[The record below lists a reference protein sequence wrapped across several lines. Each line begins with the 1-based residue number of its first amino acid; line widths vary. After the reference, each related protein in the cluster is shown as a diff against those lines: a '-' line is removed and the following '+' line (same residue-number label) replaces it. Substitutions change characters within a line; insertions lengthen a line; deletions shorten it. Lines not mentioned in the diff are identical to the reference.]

1 MTEAYEAE
9 PRGRESLGSRV
20 EQPRRYRGGER
31 GHEATILGGV
41 QAHSPAVEAYRLIR
55 TNLQYLAVDKPL
67 RSILVTSGLPG
78 EGKSL
83 TSANLALSF
92 ANAGKA
98 TVLVDAD
105 LRRPVQS
112 AMFGLPNVYGLS
124 AVLAGSCTLDEAL
137 QAVPRAKN
145 LWVLPAGPTPPN
157 PAELLGSR
165 RAQELFASLAED
177 YDIVIYDTPPP
188 VMVADPLVLAPQ
200 VDGVILVVSAQNSD
214 YVQSQKAKEALEK
227 VGARILGVVLN
238 DVPLKQMGYY
248 ARYYRRR

>member
-1 MTEAYEAE
+1 MAEAFEAE
-9 PRGRESLGSRV
+9 HQNARS
-20 EQPRRYRGGER
+20 RYRYNRSERFHAADEGASIIGG
-31 GHEATILGGV
+31 L
-41 QAHSPAVEAYRLIR
+41 QAHSPAVEAYRLVR

-67 RSILVTSGLPG
+67 RSIMITSGLPG

-83 TSANLALSF
+83 TAANLALSF

-105 LRRPVQS
+105 MRRPVQS
-112 AMFGLPNVYGLS
+112 ALFGLPNVYGLS
-124 AVLAGSCTLDEAL
+124 AVLAGSCTLKESL
-137 QAVPRAKN
+137 QSVPRARN
-145 LWVLPAGPTPPN
+145 LWVLPSGPTPPN

-165 RAQELFASLAED
+165 RAKDLFSGLVND
-177 YDIVIYDTPPP
+177 YDVVIYDTPPP

-200 VDGVILVVSAQNSD
+200 VDGVILVVSAENSD

-227 VGARILGVVLN
+227 VGARILGVILN

>member
-1 MTEAYEAE
+1 MSEAFEPETAREWRRDRTERTTRSRPSHPYYE
-9 PRGRESLGSRV
+9 
-20 EQPRRYRGGER
+20 
-31 GHEATILGGV
+31 TGV
-41 QAHSPAVEAYRLIR
+41 LTGMQSHSPAVEAYRLVR
-55 TNLQYLAVDKPL
+55 TNLQFLAVDKPL
-67 RSILVTSGLPG
+67 RSIMITSGLPG

-83 TSANLALSF
+83 TAANLALSF
-92 ANAGKA
+92 ANASKA

-105 LRRPVQS
+105 MRRPVQS
-112 AMFGLPNVYGLS
+112 SLFGLPNVYGLS

-137 QAVPRAKN
+137 QQVPRSKN
-145 LWVLPAGPTPPN
+145 LWVLPAGPPPPN

-165 RAQELFASLAED
+165 RARELFASLASD
-177 YDIVIYDTPPP
+177 YDVVIYDTPPP

-200 VDGVILVVSAQNSD
+200 VDGVILVVSAENSD

>member
-1 MTEAYEAE
+1 MAEAFEAEHHNVASRYRPSRSGRFHAADESYEA
-9 PRGRESLGSRV
+9 G
-20 EQPRRYRGGER
+20 
-31 GHEATILGGV
+31 ILGGL
-41 QAHSPAVEAYRLIR
+41 QSHSPAVEAYRLVR

-67 RSILVTSGLPG
+67 RSIMITSGLPG

-83 TSANLALSF
+83 TAANLSLSF

-105 LRRPVQS
+105 MRRPVQS
-112 AMFGLPNVYGLS
+112 ALFGLPNVYGLS
-124 AVLAGSCTLDEAL
+124 AVLAGSCTLHEAL
-137 QAVPRAKN
+137 QPVPRAKN

-165 RAQELFASLAED
+165 RAQELFAGLAND
-177 YDIVIYDTPPP
+177 YEVVIYDTPPP
-188 VMVADPLVLAPQ
+188 AMVADPLVLAPQ
-200 VDGVILVVSAQNSD
+200 VDGVILVVSAENSD

>member
-1 MTEAYEAE
+1 MAEAFGAE
-9 PRGRESLGSRV
+9 HQNLAL
-20 EQPRRYRGGER
+20 RYRSSGSER
-31 GHEATILGGV
+31 FRAADEGHEAGFLGGL
-41 QAHSPAVEAYRLIR
+41 QSHSPAVEAYRLVR

-67 RSILVTSGLPG
+67 RSIMITSGLPG

-83 TSANLALSF
+83 TAANLALSF

-105 LRRPVQS
+105 MRRPVQS
-112 AMFGLPNVYGLS
+112 ALFGLPNVYGLS
-124 AVLAGSCTLDEAL
+124 AVLAGSCTLEEAL
-137 QAVPRAKN
+137 QPVPRAKN

-165 RAQELFASLAED
+165 RAQELFTGLIND
-177 YDIVIYDTPPP
+177 YEVVIYDTPPP
-188 VMVADPLVLAPQ
+188 GMVADPLVLAPQ
-200 VDGVILVVSAQNSD
+200 VDGVILVVSAENSD

-227 VGARILGVVLN
+227 VGARILGVILN
-238 DVPLKQMGYY
+238 DVPLKRMGYY

>member
-1 MTEAYEAE
+1 MAEAFEVQHPKAGPRNWPGRAGRHHAAE
-9 PRGRESLGSRV
+9 EGYKAGMI
-20 EQPRRYRGGER
+20 GELQ
-31 GHEATILGGV
+31 T
-41 QAHSPAVEAYRLIR
+41 HSPAVEAYRLVR

-67 RSILVTSGLPG
+67 RSIMITSGLPA

-83 TSANLALSF
+83 TAANLALSF

-105 LRRPVQS
+105 MRRPVQS
-112 AMFGLPNVYGLS
+112 VLFGLPNVYGLS
-124 AVLAGSCTLDEAL
+124 AVLAGSCTLNEAL
-137 QAVPRAKN
+137 QSVPRAKN

-165 RAQELFASLAED
+165 RAQELFAGLTND
-177 YDIVIYDTPPP
+177 YDVVIYDTPPP
-188 VMVADPLVLAPQ
+188 GMVADPLVLAPQ
-200 VDGVILVVSAQNSD
+200 VDGVILVVSAENSD

>member
-1 MTEAYEAE
+1 MR
-9 PRGRESLGSRV
+9 PPQRGTDS
-20 EQPRRYRGGER
+20 
-31 GHEATILGGV
+31 GV
-41 QAHSPAVEAYRLIR
+41 LAGLQGYSPSVEAYRLVR
-55 TNLQYLAVDKPL
+55 TNLQFLAVDNPL
-67 RSILVTSGLPG
+67 RSIMITSGLPG

-83 TSANLALSF
+83 TAANLAVSF
-92 ANAGKA
+92 ASAGKT

-112 AMFGLPNVYGLS
+112 SLFGLPNVYGLS
-124 AVLAGSCTLDEAL
+124 AVLAGSCTLNEAL
-137 QAVPRAKN
+137 QSVPRAKN

-165 RAQELFASLAED
+165 RAQELFTGLTND
-177 YDIVIYDTPPP
+177 YDVVIYDTPPP

-227 VGARILGVVLN
+227 VGARILGAVLN

>member
-9 PRGRESLGSRV
+9 SRGRESLGSRV

-31 GHEATILGGV
+31 GHEATILGGL

-67 RSILVTSGLPG
+67 RSILITSALPG

-83 TSANLALSF
+83 TAANLALSF

-124 AVLAGSCTLDEAL
+124 ALLAGSCTLEEAL

-165 RAQELFASLAED
+165 RAQELFASLVAD
-177 YDIVIYDTPPP
+177 YDVVIYDTPPL
-188 VMVADPLVLAPQ
+188 MVADPLVLAPR
-200 VDGVILVVSAQNSD
+200 VDGVILVVSAENSD
-214 YVQSQKAKEALEK
+214 YLQSQKAKEALEK
-227 VGARILGVVLN
+227 VGGRILGVVLN

>member
-1 MTEAYEAE
+1 MSEASARSSGTRALELRL
-9 PRGRESLGSRV
+9 P
-20 EQPRRYRGGER
+20 
-31 GHEATILGGV
+31 HEGAKSPVLGGLE
-41 QAHSPAVEAYRLIR
+41 AHSPAVEAYRLVR
-55 TNLQYLAVDKPL
+55 TNLQFVAVDKPL
-67 RSILVTSGLPG
+67 RSIMITSGLPG

-83 TSANLALSF
+83 TAANLALSF

-105 LRRPVQS
+105 MRRPVQS
-112 AMFGLPNVYGLS
+112 VLFGLPNVYGLS
-124 AVLAGSCTLDEAL
+124 AVLAGACTLNEAL
-137 QAVPRAKN
+137 QSVPRAKN

-165 RAQELFASLAED
+165 RAQELFAGLATE
-177 YDIVIYDTPPP
+177 YEVVIYDTPPP

-200 VDGVILVVSAQNSD
+200 VDGVILVVSAENSD
-214 YVQSQKAKEALEK
+214 YVQSQKAKEALER
-227 VGARILGVVLN
+227 VGARILGVILN